1 MKNVKSASQG
11 LMALQ
16 IPPQKDYQTLC
27 EVYNE
32 FTANEPLLI
41 GNIKNVIKNDRQK
54 YDGYSAIDHSDI
66 GPHFHAFDK
75 LDFGSGYKGHT
86 GVQWPLKSPR
96 LVKAVTK
103 DFTLKDKY
111 SCFDMT
117 ATRIHPKNIDEPLL
131 VFFTR
136 LFIEAWGDSTLL
148 STSLLFLQFAN
159 TGQISFCEDE
169 ARWLFPYGMAYG
181 RKHCRFCVFDS
192 FSDDKCYPGRMTKR
206 NQDMLFDVIWND
218 CDWDE

>member
-1 MKNVKSASQG
+1 MKNIKSASQG

-117 ATRIHPKNIDEPLL
+117 AARTR
-131 VFFTR
+131 
-136 LFIEAWGDSTLL
+136 
-148 STSLLFLQFAN
+148 
-159 TGQISFCEDE
+159 
-169 ARWLFPYGMAYG
+169 
-181 RKHCRFCVFDS
+181 
-192 FSDDKCYPGRMTKR
+192 
-206 NQDMLFDVIWND
+206 
-218 CDWDE
+218 

>member
-1 MKNVKSASQG
+1 
-11 LMALQ
+11 MALQ

-86 GVQWPLKSPR
+86 GVQWHEYREENRR
-96 LVKAVTK
+96 LRTVADKHKVTTVMLNELYPELAVPVGAYEK
-103 DFTLKDKY
+103 
-111 SCFDMT
+111 
-117 ATRIHPKNIDEPLL
+117 L
-131 VFFTR
+131 VETV
-136 LFIEAWGDSTLL
+136 GVDSTL
-148 STSLLFLQFAN
+148 A
-159 TGQISFCEDE
+159 
-169 ARWLFPYGMAYG
+169 
-181 RKHCRFCVFDS
+181 VFHRQLEKVRSEESKTD
-192 FSDDKCYPGRMTKR
+192 
-206 NQDMLFDVIWND
+206 N
-218 CDWDE
+218 